1 MVASDE
7 SQVLGCG
14 YFFPTDKVEYDVEV
28 FLWVRES
35 EVAND
40 LCGVLFEVVQCWLTS
55 HWPFDTPPILVGK
68 SAGSIGI
75 RYQRSKFARRAVEYV
90 LRHAFINA

>member
-14 YFFPTDKVEYDVEV
+14 YFFPTDKVEYEVEV

-40 LCGVLFEVVQCWLTS
+40 LCGVLFEVVQRWLTS
-55 HWPFDTPPILVGK
+55 HWPFDDPAYLGRKISWEHWNSLPEK
-68 SAGSIGI
+68 
-75 RYQRSKFARRAVEYV
+75 
-90 LRHAFINA
+90 

>member
-7 SQVLGCG
+7 SQVLGCS

-35 EVAND
+35 EVVND
-40 LCGVLFEVVQCWLTS
+40 LCGVLFEVVQRWLTS
-55 HWPFDTPPILVGK
+55 QWHFDDLAYPGRKISGEHWNSLPEK
-68 SAGSIGI
+68 
-75 RYQRSKFARRAVEYV
+75 
-90 LRHAFINA
+90 